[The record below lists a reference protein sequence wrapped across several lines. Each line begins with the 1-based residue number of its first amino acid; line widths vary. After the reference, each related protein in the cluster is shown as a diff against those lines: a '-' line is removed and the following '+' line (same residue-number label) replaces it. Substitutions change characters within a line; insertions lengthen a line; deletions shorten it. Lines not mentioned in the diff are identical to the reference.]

1 MKLVIRGVDPPERRI
16 AAELLLMV
24 AGALVLLGDIK
35 GIDGLVVAA
44 VGVLVGATLLV
55 VVEAPVGSVPLG
67 YALAISVAALANA
80 GTYFSVLA
88 LALLVTLPAL
98 VIRHGLEDAV
108 RRAVRWLVAGCGCGL
123 TVVGMRALVPGSSA
137 ELLLVHASVAGAV
150 FLVVEL
156 VGRSV
161 LPTATA
167 PPMHVREAW
176 PVHISLLCAAGLIT
190 VAFEKDPWMAT
201 VALVP
206 LLMTKFAF
214 DRYAAAREAYQQT
227 IKALSIVPEVAG
239 VTPMG
244 HGERSAVYAVAL
256 ARQLGLTSDAI
267 ERVATAAR
275 LHHIG
280 YVTLDNPEEARTYED
295 RMRLAKQ
302 GGDILRETEFLS
314 DVGELVE
321 SVHALEITS
330 REAAVVR
337 IATSFDQLVLEDPA
351 RALGALQLINF
362 NHSDDPYGAAA
373 ALVLRQVLEEDP
385 AVVDRAIASGA
396 PLIEAAAAS
405 GAHHG

>member
-1 MKLVIRGVDPPERRI
+1 MKLVIRGVAPPDRRV

-88 LALLVTLPAL
+88 LALLVTLPVL
-98 VIRHGLEDAV
+98 VVRHGPEDTA
-108 RRAVRWLVAGCGCGL
+108 RRAVRWLVAGCTCGL
-123 TVVGMRALVPGSSA
+123 TVVVMRVLVPGSSPDV
-137 ELLLVHASVAGAV
+137 LLVHATVGGAV
-150 FLVVEL
+150 FLVVDL

-167 PPMHVREAW
+167 PAMQVREAW

-190 VAFEKDPWMAT
+190 VAFEKDPWMPL

-214 DRYAAAREAYQQT
+214 DRYAAAREAYRQT

-256 ARQLGLTSDAI
+256 ARQLGLTTDAI

-321 SVHALEITS
+321 SVHALEVTS
-330 REAAVVR
+330 REAAIVR
-337 IATSFDQLVLEDPA
+337 IATAFDQLVLEDPA

-362 NHSDDPYGAAA
+362 HHSDDPYGAAA

-385 AVVDRAIASGA
+385 SVVDRAIASGA

-405 GAHHG
+405 GTRHG

>member
-1 MKLVIRGVDPPERRI
+1 M
-16 AAELLLMV
+16 
-24 AGALVLLGDIK
+24 
-35 GIDGLVVAA
+35 
-44 VGVLVGATLLV
+44 
-55 VVEAPVGSVPLG
+55 
-67 YALAISVAALANA
+67 
-80 GTYFSVLA
+80 
-88 LALLVTLPAL
+88 
-98 VIRHGLEDAV
+98 
-108 RRAVRWLVAGCGCGL
+108 
-123 TVVGMRALVPGSSA
+123 
-137 ELLLVHASVAGAV
+137 
-150 FLVVEL
+150 
-156 VGRSV
+156 
-161 LPTATA
+161 
-167 PPMHVREAW
+167 
-176 PVHISLLCAAGLIT
+176 
-190 VAFEKDPWMAT
+190 
-201 VALVP
+201 
-206 LLMTKFAF
+206 
-214 DRYAAAREAYQQT
+214 
-227 IKALSIVPEVAG
+227 AG

-280 YVTLDNPEEARTYED
+280 YVTLDNPEGARTYED

-373 ALVLRQVLEEDP
+373 ALVLRQFLEEDP